1 MEKQMPDEK
10 TLRALMGQ
18 EKYAAFAA
26 AAAMIE
32 DSYEMET
39 LWGPGGKA
47 GPYELKYRRGGKTL
61 CAFYPRENSFGFM
74 MIFGRAERE
83 KFEAMRE
90 EFSAETQRVY
100 DEAHTYRDGK
110 WVMFE
115 SPAEEHLA
123 EMKRLLAIKRRP
135 NRK

>member
-18 EKYAAFAA
+18 EKYVAFAA

-39 LWGPGGKA
+39 MWGPGGKA

-61 CAFYPRENSFGFM
+61 CALYPREGGFGFM
-74 MIFGRAERE
+74 VIFGRAERE
-83 KFEAMRE
+83 KFEAQRDA
-90 EFSAETQRVY
+90 FSIWTQQVY
-100 DEAHTYRDGK
+100 DEATTYHDGK
-110 WVMFE
+110 WMMFE
-115 SPAEEHLA
+115 SPAGEHLA